1 MQGRCRTL
9 DFWRPAAAVVA
20 LVPVLARRPRAAE
33 LLAPAQLPVVL
44 VVPVLLPQEPEL
56 VVQVRPLVPAEL
68 PLGGAG
74 AAPLSRQS
82 FSAAMAGSTPKPRAT
97 YEPVPRSR

>member
-1 MQGRCRTL
+1 M
-9 DFWRPAAAVVA
+9 AAAA
-20 LVPVLARRPRAAE
+20 LVAQVPVQAERPREAE

-56 VVQVRPLVPAEL
+56 VVRVRPLVPAEL
-68 PLGGAG
+68 PLAV
-74 AAPLSRQS
+74 PVQLLSRQS
-82 FSAAMAGSTPKPRAT
+82 SSAAMAGSTPRPRAT